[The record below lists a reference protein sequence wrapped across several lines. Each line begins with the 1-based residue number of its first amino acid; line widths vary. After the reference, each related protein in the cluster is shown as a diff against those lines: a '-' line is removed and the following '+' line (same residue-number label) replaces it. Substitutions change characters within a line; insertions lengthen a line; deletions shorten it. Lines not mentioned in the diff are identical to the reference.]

1 MRLLGATAAA
11 LAMFLVVE
19 TLTGGPGD
27 DPSGLRIRL
36 AGRRRRR
43 RPPLALW
50 LRQAGVGVTP
60 AQFGVVSAGIGIV
73 VWAAIAT
80 LTHSV
85 AVGLV
90 PAIAAGLWPRAY
102 FGRRRQ
108 LRMAELANAWPD
120 GIRHLVTITQ
130 ARGTMHQ
137 AVLELARSG
146 PAPLARAFARYP
158 VLARIGGPVEALRS
172 IREQLADPT
181 TDQVIERLIVA
192 HEKGQA
198 LTLTILRDLG
208 ASLAKDLQAEAEIE
222 TEGLEPRIT
231 ARVAFIAPWIG
242 LVLLCVGDSSFSAF
256 YRSGIG
262 AVVIAAGALLSVTGL
277 AIVRWL
283 AREPEELR
291 VLGLAAEPAR

>member
-1 MRLLGATAAA
+1 VRLLGATASA
-11 LAMFLVVE
+11 LAVFLVIDTV
-19 TLTGGPGD
+19 TGGPGD
-27 DPSGLRIRL
+27 DGAGLRLRL
-36 AGRRRRR
+36 AGRRRHR

-73 VWAAIAT
+73 VWGAIST
-80 LTHSV
+80 VTHSV
-85 AVGLV
+85 WVGIV

-137 AVLELARSG
+137 AVLELVRSG
-146 PAPLARAFARYP
+146 PAPLARAFASYP

-208 ASLAKDLQAEAEIE
+208 ASLAMDLQAEAEIDSQ
-222 TEGLEPRIT
+222 GLEPRIT
-231 ARVAFIAPWIG
+231 SQVTFIAPWLG
-242 LVLLCVGDSSFSAF
+242 LVMLCLGDTGFSAF
-256 YRSGIG
+256 YRTAAG
-262 AVVIAAGALLSVTGL
+262 AVVIVAGGILSVAGL
-277 AIVRWL
+277 ALVRWL

-291 VLGLAAEPAR
+291 VLGAGAEVAR